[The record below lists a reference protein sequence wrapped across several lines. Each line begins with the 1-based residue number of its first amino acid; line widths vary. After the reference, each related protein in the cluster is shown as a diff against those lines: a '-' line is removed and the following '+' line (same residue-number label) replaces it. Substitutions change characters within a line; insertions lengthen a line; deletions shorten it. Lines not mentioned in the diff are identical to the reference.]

1 MKTKTNSYLTLILRS
16 VVMTIMTA
24 WACGAYAVYGNLTQQ
39 PSPRLLALAAEGTVG
54 TEYKEKTLYS
64 TDFTDWKP
72 ANSST
77 TETQVTKV
85 TTDDQTLVFSL
96 METEVKPDG
105 TNTKFTKECITK
117 GYLMAAKTATPYIK
131 TSVLKSVTKVK
142 FVHAATGSS
151 RGWGLM
157 VKGEGDSEWEI
168 VSNAVANPSDGQ
180 EVTVNVNRTNVQLWF
195 YNLNEKQN
203 AYMTSLEIM
212 GNVEVVPRTFTDF
225 KVDFRTNANDP
236 YYTVFLPEDGSL
248 PEGVQI
254 TNVQFND
261 NRHGAK
267 SATITVPVDGPV
279 KFTIGA
285 CQYGNH
291 KVTVDDKAGISTV
304 IDNNTGACDNSASD
318 LSSAKYE
325 QYVTWTY
332 NKEEEDVLT
341 FTLNG
346 YLPYFFA
353 EQCEYIP
360 MVTVTYYDTDGTT
373 VLGSKTVDA
382 GTALTYAY
390 ENNVTVPE
398 GCKFRGWYGSS
409 GDNAEKIPEGK
420 TLVADL
426 DLYAKATLIETP
438 VPGKTFVCDFK
449 NKFWYPED
457 HDFVT
462 LSNDASYHSGTHGW
476 SFKSGGTIAVEVAGD
491 ARLSLSTCQYSN
503 PGTITVTDA
512 NGNVVGDAI
521 NIKPDVDGGL
531 ATVSY
536 KGPATT
542 LTLTLSN
549 GGYIHNLKV
558 ENLMPEPVVI
568 SLDRAAREV
577 TITNTTNHTAYYTI
591 DGTDPSA
598 DNNAGTLALGSR
610 VVKIDDNAWVKV
622 RYVQDD
628 GSLSDVIEKFCRVSF
643 VSFEWSFSDDPI
655 LGNDQ
660 NPFSTAVI
668 IDDKGENH
676 FVMPEDEAASV
687 NFQEIAYKDKQ
698 HGYRMS
704 SATVAVDGPVVIRIG
719 NCAYGSGTLT
729 ITDSSGKTLTKIID
743 QNGNSISEIV
753 QGKNAD
759 GTAIQTCFDAKTKSN
774 YTTVNY
780 EGEATLLTF
789 KFTGTYYV
797 PYFSVKDAKIP
808 RITFKNR
815 YPNLLLGTV
824 PAEREVDEFTKEA
837 YLPENY
843 TLYREGWT
851 VTGWT
856 DNTTVYPL
864 GTTAVFT
871 QNTELYPVM
880 QKNVK
885 DITDTDQTLTVTW
898 PFDHSNDNSPTP
910 MICLH
915 NKNTDPLQ
923 MTYTKQATVK
933 YNVIENGTTIEK
945 EIKIDVPLV
954 LDATKGKVDNT
965 DTRVNKLGNGESN
978 SDPVPGGQ
986 INDGVR
992 LIVPAVYGMKLTLH
1006 ASDKVDTDSR
1016 YNNNTTCFGD
1026 RETDARIELWEGEN
1040 KLTDAVGEITD
1051 NGKKITFT
1059 YTGEATQVALCV
1071 AKGGSSTAWGFFID
1085 ITAEYP
1091 VLPNVM
1097 TKNHIASQKLDDK
1110 ELDDNAG
1117 SVVVNKQSS
1126 TGHANIGNRYRKD
1139 ETVEITATPNY
1150 GYTVSGFKAI
1160 KADNTVKE
1168 YTQDEIQT
1176 VYETDANGTQT
1187 NVATEK
1193 RKVTYIVEEG
1203 ITVVEVSYTRK
1214 DMHKVTVTAKKDGDK
1229 TLGEVTLSPK
1239 YDNFYRE
1246 VRAADGKSIESIY
1259 SYYTEGT
1266 EVTAAA
1272 EAIAE
1277 YIVEKWTEG
1286 DSDESKSEENSYT
1299 VTTGTADL
1307 SITAHFK
1314 KGYPGTVVFL
1324 IDGEGCRKVNGP
1336 TPEYKGAGSI
1346 SPSEYEGYKNCTSFT
1361 VPTNFTFYKN
1371 VDDDGNATTNG
1382 YTLTHWVDKAH
1393 PSNRYELGKTYSF
1406 KSAGTTLTLIPV
1418 FVYNPTTQESRL
1430 NNPVIR
1436 YDFGRKVSIYDDP
1449 TTGEQRKVSA
1459 QPVNIGSGKAFFWTS
1474 NVYIEAL
1481 EDGKTLSHTRDVA
1494 MWVETGDKG
1503 FMRNTDIK
1511 EWTALGPGTKLWI
1524 ASCAGTEIK
1533 IKTYSPIKT
1542 TTIDG
1547 KVPTE
1552 YTKVGENEYIYSYT
1566 TYNPSPRIAIE
1577 IGNDYSY
1584 YQWIEAHTL
1593 SANLVTLHNEIDDE
1607 VRGKVTHTSTTS
1619 EFDPQ
1624 EKENGDYEFHKNDRV
1639 IINFERSFGFDF
1651 KRYVDLNRKPNGET
1665 IADPLTYEGERGFT
1679 ILELLEVDWENKTG
1693 KVRMVNRNTS
1703 THREVPLVED
1713 TSEDG
1718 AGWLTTRELTEAE
1731 MNEQKLGT
1739 LPDTNREKN
1748 VFTLRL
1754 KEPTDDEEFEGRRTQ
1769 YEIGFNITTNR
1780 NLQLQFAAKPTYYI
1794 TFNAGQQATGA
1805 APAAQ
1810 WLEAGD
1816 QFIVPANRTL
1826 YYEGNTLKYWVD
1838 EKSTTQY
1845 VIGQKMTLNKNWGTA
1860 EAPDYNLRLFPVFE
1874 TNTFSLLD
1882 ITDEASAT
1890 WNFAT
1895 KDGAPTIA
1903 YERSGGILVTQLYKN
1918 AEKTDWIDLM
1928 IELDAR
1934 SRYFKADGT
1943 ESTADD
1949 ETATEEHG
1957 KFNNTSNDDRMQ
1969 VNSRSRIIYPATPG
1983 CKAKITATADI
1994 SSTIV
1999 DGIKKG
2005 ETGYT
2010 TGSGYIEVECQH
2022 KEGDEMSSTHV
2033 AEYTESNLWCID
2045 FGVTYKPQTAKK
2057 PTLTALSIGE
2067 KQLTGDEISAL
2078 KASGDKTYS
2087 MTLSPTD
2094 EYDVVMP
2101 EITGTAD
2108 DGTTEGIVTVEPATI
2123 ANPVA
2128 TVTVK
2133 TKGGITVET
2142 YLVKFNFD
2150 QNTDTYPIFVSV
2162 TVNNQPPSTE
2172 TTNEYFDAPSSGVV
2186 KVEFSRT
2193 MQAAK
2198 ISENGHE
2205 KEFAA
2210 AQGKVL
2216 IFKYYDMP
2224 PGETIPFTIT
2234 PDQGMFKDIYGKVC
2248 QQTLN
2253 LIMHIGAA
2261 SVQNKHKEFDFVV
2274 GVDGTID
2281 EAVEAANSSTA
2292 DERFYIFVP
2301 DGEYQLTGNELLT
2314 NYKPTTDGV
2323 WPCDNDGNPRQDMEG
2338 KNNGMTRIIRH
2349 DVSVIGQSREGVM
2362 IWNKPVVEGIG
2373 YTATLHLTSAATDFY
2388 AEDLS
2393 LENRFDFWRSVN
2405 GQAKNNIKT
2414 SAGRG
2419 VVFWDQANRSIM
2431 KNVSM
2436 MSWQDTYYSAN
2447 ESADFRG
2454 YFENCE
2460 VGGAIDWLCGSGD
2473 IWLETCDITVRDRY
2487 GNNLAAPAQNPD
2499 QQWGYVFNNC
2509 RISLKEE
2516 DYAPG
2521 VNDDTRYRDNSW
2533 TLARPW
2539 NSGKGGKSPAC
2550 TFLNTRMSISPR
2562 LGGWGTMSSDL
2573 VLRFHEYNTMD
2584 ANGNRQSLGTRSLA
2598 ACSPASGSDDCV
2610 LNETQA
2616 SRYTIRETM
2625 GGNDAFNPQEHT
2637 QQINAI
2643 SAAGFTSET
2652 DSRDIEWN
2660 DDIEIF
2666 EGKLQWKNVPDEE
2679 ALCYFIFKKV
2689 QKSGKTVWQY
2699 VTNIRQEYGTET
2711 TSIRLEDSRLGNYG
2725 GTGIYCVRAANQRGG
2740 LGMATKEIECTPD
2753 HLESYTLTIKQVGE
2767 TEGYGWSTICLPY
2780 NSRKPD
2786 TGVKVYAALA
2796 HRETGSATA
2805 EDKVNDYY
2813 LSLTEVSV
2821 LDANKGYVVYGPV
2834 GDNHTFT
2841 ATTRESEHETILRG
2855 NTQPV
2860 SISATNIN
2868 CYVLANKTYGLGFYK
2883 YAGSTLAAYKAWLP
2897 VEMVD
2902 TEVQNSTASGT
2913 KGIRFFFETGDT
2925 PTGLYD
2931 HIRADIS
2938 TEGTLL
2944 YNLSGQ
2950 PVTTP
2955 QRQGIYIRRGK
2966 GKVTIQRK

>member
-1 MKTKTNSYLTLILRS
+1 MVNYKPATSSPGCVEADMIEYTVKLQRGLKFTVES
-16 VVMTIMTA
+16 VEFDAVKVGTD
-24 WACGAYAVYGNLTQQ
+24 GAYFTWSCTAEEE
-39 PSPRLLALAAEGTVG
+39 EGTR
-54 TEYKEKTLYS
+54 TAYSDPEKQIRRESNKNPDAPITH
-64 TDFTDWKP
+64 
-72 ANSST
+72 
-77 TETQVTKV
+77 TETVEGISG
-85 TTDDQTLVFSL
+85 QTVSL
-96 METEVKPDG
+96 RFYISNVDNKKSMSIGNIK
-105 TNTKFTKECITK
+105 IK
-117 GYLMAAKTATPYIK
+117 GRVSGEPY
-131 TSVLKSVTKVK
+131 V
-142 FVHAATGSS
+142 
-151 RGWGLM
+151 
-157 VKGEGDSEWEI
+157 
-168 VSNAVANPSDGQ
+168 
-180 EVTVNVNRTNVQLWF
+180 
-195 YNLNEKQN
+195 
-203 AYMTSLEIM
+203 
-212 GNVEVVPRTFTDF
+212 RTFTDF
-225 KVDFRTNANDP
+225 KVDFRTNASEP
-236 YYTVFLPEDGSL
+236 FYSVFLPTDGNL
-248 PEGVQI
+248 PTGVEI
-254 TNVQFND
+254 SNVQ
-261 NRHGAK
+261 RHGNQHGAQK
-267 SATITVPVDGPV
+267 ATVTVKVDGPV

-285 CQYGNH
+285 CNYSH
-291 KVTVDDKAGISTV
+291 KVTVTDQTGNSTE
-304 IDNNTGACDNSASD
+304 IDNTGTCEKSAS
-318 LSSAKYE
+318 SITAATYNN
-325 QYVTWTY
+325 YVTWNY
-332 NKEEEDVLT
+332 NKEENNELT
-341 FTLNG
+341 FSLDG
-346 YLPYFFA
+346 YMPYFFA

-360 MVTVTYYDTDGTT
+360 MVTVTYYNTDGT
-373 VLGSKTVDA
+373 VLGSQDVDA
-382 GTALTYAY
+382 GTALTYDY
-390 ENNVTVPE
+390 GEDDVTVPD
-398 GCKFRGWYGSS
+398 GYKFRGWYGSS

-426 DLYAKATLIETP
+426 DLYAKATPIETP
-438 VPGKTFVCDFK
+438 EPGKTFVCDFK

-462 LSNDASYHSGTHGW
+462 LTKASYNDGTHGW
-476 SFKSGGTIAVEVAGD
+476 KFGSGGTVAVKVAGD

-503 PGTITVTDA
+503 KGTITVTDA
-512 NGNVVGDAI
+512 NGIVVGEAI
-521 NIKPDVDGGL
+521 NLKPDVDGGL

-536 KGPATT
+536 KGPPTT

-558 ENLMPEPVVI
+558 ENLKPEPVVI

-598 DNNAGTLALGSR
+598 ANNAGTLALGSR

-628 GSLSDVIEKFCRVSF
+628 GTLSDVIEKFCRVSF
-643 VSFEWSFSDDPI
+643 VSFEWSFRDDPF
-655 LGNDQ
+655 LGTDQ
-660 NPFSTAVI
+660 NAFSTAVI

-676 FVMPEDEAASV
+676 PVMPEDEAASV
-687 NFQEIAYKDKQ
+687 NFQEIAYKDNQ

-743 QNGNSISEIV
+743 QDGNSISEIV
-753 QGKNAD
+753 QGKDAG

-864 GTTAVFT
+864 DTKAVFT

-945 EIKIDVPLV
+945 EIKIDIPLV
-954 LDATKGKVDNT
+954 LDATEGKVDNT
-965 DTRVNKLGNGESN
+965 DTRVNKLGNGESET
-978 SDPVPGGQ
+978 PVPGGQ

-1016 YNNNTTCFGD
+1016 YNRNTTHFGN
-1026 RETDARIELWEGEN
+1026 RETDAIIELWEGGN

-1117 SVVVNKQSS
+1117 SVVVNKTSS
-1126 TGHANIGNRYRKD
+1126 TGHVNIGSRYRTG

-1168 YTQDEIQT
+1168 YKQDEIQT

-1193 RKVTYIVEEG
+1193 RKVTYTVEEG

-1214 DMHKVTVTAKKDGDK
+1214 DMHMVTVTTKKDGDK

-1277 YIVEKWTEG
+1277 YIVEKWTVG

-1299 VTTGTADL
+1299 VITGTADL
-1307 SITAHFK
+1307 AITAHFK

-1324 IDGEGCRKVNGP
+1324 IDGEGCKKVNGP
-1336 TPEYKGAGSI
+1336 TEEYKGAGSI

-1371 VDDDGNATTNG
+1371 VDDKGNATTNG
-1382 YTLTHWVDKAH
+1382 YTLTHWVDKDNQT
-1393 PSNRYELGKTYSF
+1393 NRYELGKTYSF
-1406 KSAGTTLTLIPV
+1406 KSEGTMLTLIPV
-1418 FVYNPTTQESRL
+1418 FEYNPTTQESRL

-1651 KRYVDLNRKPNGET
+1651 KRYVDLNRTPEGET

-1679 ILELLEVDWENKTG
+1679 ILELLEVDWEKKTG
-1693 KVRMVNRNTS
+1693 KVRMVNKNTS
-1703 THREVPLVED
+1703 THRIVPLVED
-1713 TSEDG
+1713 TSEG
-1718 AGWLTTRELTEAE
+1718 GEGWLTTLELTEAE
-1731 MNEQKLGT
+1731 MDKQQLGT

-1845 VIGQKMTLNKNWGTA
+1845 VIGDKMTLNKNWGTA

-1882 ITDEASAT
+1882 ITADASAK

-1903 YERSGGILVTQLYKN
+1903 YERSGGILVTQLYKD
-1918 AEKTDWIDLM
+1918 AEKKDWIDLM

-2045 FGVTYKPQTAKK
+2045 FGVTYKRQSAQK

-2067 KQLTGDEISAL
+2067 KQLTGDELSAL

-2087 MTLSPTD
+2087 MTLSPTN

-2101 EITGTAD
+2101 VITGTAA

-2150 QNTDTYPIFVSV
+2150 QNTKTYPRFVSV
-2162 TVNNQPPSTE
+2162 TVNNQPPSTLTE
-2172 TTNEYFDAPSSGVV
+2172 NEYFDAPSSGVV

-2224 PGETIPFTIT
+2224 PGATIPFTIT
-2234 PDQGMFKDIYGKVC
+2234 PEQGMFKDIYGKVC
-2248 QQTLN
+2248 QEELN

-2338 KNNGMTRIIRH
+2338 KNNGMTRIKRH

-2414 SAGRG
+2414 SAGRA

-2473 IWLETCDITVRDRY
+2473 IWLEACDITVRDRY

-2499 QQWGYVFNNC
+2499 QQWGYVFNDC

-2643 SAAGFTSET
+2643 SAAGFTQEA

-2860 SISATNIN
+2860 SIPATNIN

-2938 TEGTLL
+2938 TEGMLL